1 MQQRFKMKWR
11 RRCRRWERRRLK
23 SFSRSPSVK
32 THSAKCRMCV
42 GKSSTVDPTVG
53 TGLSARRDVRRTE
66 SSEPTAGPTA
76 LDCQF
81 LSSKRSW
88 MTFSKMNQ
96 PKQKLQ
102 LVSSAV
108 FILVPPRRIKD
119 KAEPFLSGYRLS
131 YCAIKRLE
139 GAPHW
144 NTEFFN
150 KTGDL

>member
-1 MQQRFKMKWR
+1 M
-11 RRCRRWERRRLK
+11 
-23 SFSRSPSVK
+23 
-32 THSAKCRMCV
+32 
-42 GKSSTVDPTVG
+42 
-53 TGLSARRDVRRTE
+53 
-66 SSEPTAGPTA
+66 
-76 LDCQF
+76 DCQF
-81 LSSKRSW
+81 LSSKRPW